1 MCALLRAYLLRLR
14 SSIRSAVIQA
24 LAFSL
29 AITLLVIIIGLF
41 FPQAYTSFT
50 RQALIG
56 LARSVLGVTGQVPNE
71 IISIISVVA
80 AAVYAPFLAALI
92 AAVVASNVV
101 SSAFS
106 KDKAS
111 GVFEVLLSAPVSR
124 RNIVAT
130 LIAVTAI
137 IAVITA
143 FTVLAATTLIAI
155 PFLYLLGYLNT
166 LSSYYV
172 NLSLLLVPS
181 TSVLA
186 ALIGL
191 IVTVLMPLA
200 ARIRTGLAP
209 WQNLTS
215 TIALIPALVPFIVLN
230 VNPNLNPLTLATYTT
245 ITIAT
250 LSILTITITPRVL
263 KLENLIT

>member
-71 IISIISVVA
+71 IISVVA

-124 RNIVAT
+124 RDIVIT

>member
-71 IISIISVVA
+71 IISVVA

>member
-1 MCALLRAYLLRLR
+1 MCALLSAYLLRLR
-14 SSIRSAVIQA
+14 SSIKSALIQA
-24 LAFSL
+24 SAFSL
-29 AITLLVIIIGLF
+29 AITLLVIVTGLF
-41 FPQAYTSFT
+41 CPQVYTPLT
-50 RQALIG
+50 HQALVG
-56 LARSVLGVTGQVPNE
+56 LAHIILGVTGEVPNE
-71 IISIISVVA
+71 ILGVLA
-80 AAVYAPFLAALI
+80 AAIYAPFLAALI
-92 AAVVASNVV
+92 AAVVASNIV

-111 GVFEVLLSAPVSR
+111 GVFEVLLSAPISR
-124 RNIVAT
+124 RDIAIMLIT
-130 LIAVTAI
+130 TTALIAL
-137 IAVITA
+137 ITA
-143 FTVLAATTLIAI
+143 FTTLAATTLIAI

-172 NLSLLLVPS
+172 SLSLLLVPS

-215 TIALIPALVPFIVLN
+215 TIALIPVLIPFIILN
-230 VNPNLNPLTLATYTT
+230 INPNLNPLILAIYTTLA
-245 ITIAT
+245 IIT
-250 LSILTITITPRVL
+250 LSILIISITPRIL
-263 KLENLIT
+263 KPESLIA

>member
-14 SSIRSAVIQA
+14 SSIKSALIQA
-24 LAFSL
+24 SAFSL
-29 AITLLVIIIGLF
+29 AITLLAVVIGLF

-71 IISIISVVA
+71 IISVVA

-111 GVFEVLLSAPVSR
+111 GIFEVLLSAPVLR
-124 RNIVAT
+124 RDIVIT

-166 LSSYYV
+166 LSTYYV
-172 NLSLLLVPS
+172 SLSLLLVPS

-200 ARIRTGLAP
+200 TRIRTGLMP

-230 VNPNLNPLTLATYTT
+230 VNPNLNPLTLAIYTT
-245 ITIAT
+245 ITILILIT
-250 LSILTITITPRVL
+250 LTITITPRVL